1 MKKTKKNPS
10 KLMNIPC
17 HDCVTQSVPDCGKCR
32 LIKKNDLVE
41 ALTSKVRVHLDEDG
55 RNNEGRPEKLTDTE
69 QYYLAISVHMGDSF
83 EKAGAKYKVSKATAH
98 RVYARYKD
106 GFGTPRRVVKR
117 RSPRK
122 SPNSQS
128 AG

>member
-1 MKKTKKNPS
+1 MKKKKKNKS

-17 HDCVTQSVPDCGKCR
+17 HDCVTRSIPDCGKCR

-55 RNNEGRPEKLTDTE
+55 RNKEGRPEKLTDTE
-69 QYYLAISVHMGDSF
+69 QYHLAISVHMGESF
-83 EKAGAKYKVSKATAH
+83 QKTGAKWGVSKATAH

-106 GFGTPRRVVKR
+106 GFDTSRRVVKR
-117 RSPRK
+117 SRSSRK
-122 SPNSQS
+122 SP
-128 AG
+128 